1 MITQEEII
9 ETESSLVQRR
19 AFMKLPL
26 AERRKILA
34 AQAEKL
40 LAHYEEETAIDERE
54 IWQGGDVIEQ

>member
-26 AERRKILA
+26 TERRKILA

-40 LAHYEEETAIDERE
+40 LANYEEETAVKERE
-54 IWQGGDVIEQ
+54 VWQGGDVIE

>member
-19 AFMKLPL
+19 AFLKLPV

-40 LAHYEEETAIDERE
+40 LACYEEEAAVSERDV
-54 IWQGGDVIEQ
+54 WQGGDIIE